1 MSAARPAWRTPVVP
15 VARKATDGYAS
26 DIADPPA
33 VSQLL
38 IEGGTDALLI
48 EGGTDALLLEA

>member
-1 MSAARPAWRTPVVP
+1 MSARKPARIPIVP
-15 VARKATDGYAS
+15 VARQPTDSYTS
-26 DIADPPA
+26 DIADPP
-33 VSQLL
+33 VGSQLL

>member
-1 MSAARPAWRTPVVP
+1 MDQGFSI
-15 VARKATDGYAS
+15 GLG
-26 DIADPPA
+26 IALSLRSYGVGSNIEQPPA
-33 VSQLL
+33 PGSQLL

>member
-1 MSAARPAWRTPVVP
+1 MSPGFSLGLGVALSLRSYGVGETIEVP
-15 VARKATDGYAS
+15 DTG
-26 DIADPPA
+26 
-33 VSQLL
+33 SQLL

>member
-1 MSAARPAWRTPVVP
+1 MDGAALGLGVSTSLQSYGE
-15 VARKATDGYAS
+15 KASVEQPTG
-26 DIADPPA
+26 
-33 VSQLL
+33 SQLL